1 MKLSLYIAKRYIFSK
16 KSHNAINVISF
27 ISVVGI
33 AIATMATVVTL
44 SIFNGFTDLTVK
56 SFSMI
61 DPDLK
66 ITPIKGKVFQFP
78 SPETEKIKSLEQI
91 NVIAPVL
98 EDNALVKFNERQ
110 IPATIKGVSS
120 EYLQLINP
128 DIIIDG
134 TFLVQDGDVEF
145 GVIGA
150 GLAMN
155 IGARANYISPIEIF
169 APKRN
174 VKINLANPSSAF
186 QKINVYTS
194 GVFLTNQ
201 EKYDNH
207 LLIVSLD
214 IARQLFRY
222 ENEVSALEI
231 KLKDTNKAS
240 SVKSEIKSILGSNFD
255 VKDRFEQQE
264 ESFKM
269 VNIEKWITFL
279 ILIFIIIIAVFNIIG
294 SLSMLILDKKA
305 DIKILQNLGASNKL
319 ISNIFL
325 FEGWL
330 ISFIGSFIGLILG
343 VILCLLQQYFGLLK
357 LSGDSSNYIVD
368 AYPVVVQFIDI
379 LIVFI
384 TVNIIGYIA
393 VLYPVNNLKK
403 NLSKSLTNINQ

>member
-1 MKLSLYIAKRYIFSK
+1 MKLSIYIAKRYIFSK

-33 AIATMATVVTL
+33 AIATMATIVTL

-66 ITPIKGKVFQFP
+66 ITPIKGKVFDFP
-78 SPETEKIKSLEQI
+78 SPETEKIKSLKQI
-91 NVIAPVL
+91 NLIAPVI
-98 EDNALVKFNERQ
+98 EDNALVKFDERQ
-110 IPATIKGVSS
+110 IPATIKGVST

-128 DIIIDG
+128 NIIIDG
-134 TFLVQDGDVEF
+134 TFLVQDGDVDF

-155 IGARANYISPIEIF
+155 IGVRANYISPIEIF
-169 APKRN
+169 TPKRN
-174 VKINLANPSSAF
+174 VKINLANPSNAF
-186 QKINVYTS
+186 EKVNVYTS

-207 LLIVSLD
+207 LLFVSLD

-222 ENEVSALEI
+222 EHEVSALEI
-231 KLKDTNKAS
+231 RLKDANNIN
-240 SVKSEIKSILGSNFD
+240 SVKKEIKSILGSNFE

-343 VILCLLQQYFGLLK
+343 VILCLLQQHFGLLK

-384 TVNIIGYIA
+384 TVNAIGYIA
-393 VLYPVNNLKK
+393 VLYPVNNLKR
-403 NLSKSLTNINQ
+403 NLSKSLTNVNQ